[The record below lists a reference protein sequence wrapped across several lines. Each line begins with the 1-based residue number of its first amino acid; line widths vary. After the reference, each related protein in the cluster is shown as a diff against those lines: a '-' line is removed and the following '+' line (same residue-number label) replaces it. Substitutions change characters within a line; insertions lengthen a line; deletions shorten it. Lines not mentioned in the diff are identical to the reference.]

1 MTVWL
6 VCLTI
11 GMACYYVVVG
21 LLLREFESLPDYQKY
36 CSFTLTYLCLG
47 CNYVVWRMVFY
58 AQ

>member
-21 LLLREFESLPDYQKY
+21 LLLRAERLQGLKNIVVSL
-36 CSFTLTYLCLG
+36 
-47 CNYVVWRMVFY
+47 
-58 AQ
+58 